1 MRDMIDFSVPM
12 SGLDRAT
19 SSVNQT
25 AATIAKTGFTASGDS
40 VELSSEMT
48 SLMQARRDFEAN
60 TKVIHTED
68 EMTKSLLN
76 VIG

>member
-1 MRDMIDFSVPM
+1 MIDFSAPM

-25 AATIAKTGFTASGDS
+25 AASIAKSGFTASGDS
-40 VELSSEMT
+40 VDLSTEMV
-48 SLMQARRDFEAN
+48 SLMQGRQDFEAN
-60 TKVIHTED
+60 TKVINTED

>member
-1 MRDMIDFSVPM
+1 MKDMIDFSAPM

-19 SSVNQT
+19 SSVNQ
-25 AATIAKTGFTASGDS
+25 AAAIAKTGFTASGDS
-40 VELSSEMT
+40 VELSSEMV
-48 SLMQARRDFEAN
+48 SLMQGRQDFEAG

-68 EMTKSLLN
+68 EMTKSLLD